1 MKAGHGQALLE
12 SAFNG
17 SPPYKAMVTMAVYT
31 VIFGF
36 IATRYFRWE

>member
-17 SPPYKAMVTMAVYT
+17 SPSYTAMVTMAVSADW
-31 VIFGF
+31 VDMG
-36 IATRYFRWE
+36 